1 MPAIDL
7 SEIRK
12 AIVSETGSKICIEAE
27 ITMTLSDTS
36 ISKLVPS
43 SKLVSGKPETFMNF
57 QFVSRLSKSKTTFN
71 ESSWR
76 ANCDGTGKYY
86 RDDTGYVD
94 MSFSGDD
101 KQQLG
106 INLNNLPYSGPQTI
120 EGTVAIDFRQM
131 DGWESIIKN
140 AKEIQFSFELKQKK
154 DTKEYTELNQ
164 PSSYIAG
171 LEVGELNSSTEE
183 YNYSSI
189 YENWS
194 WIQKNNSG
202 FNNMQEGIFRLPVKW
217 KVKVDSEDGTFYY
230 ANYRLV
236 VNVSLIDQNDNKIKF
251 FVADNDKNIRQ
262 TDVLTDFVTYTV
274 ARIVVE

>member
-1 MPAIDL
+1 
-7 SEIRK
+7 
-12 AIVSETGSKICIEAE
+12 
-27 ITMTLSDTS
+27 
-36 ISKLVPS
+36 
-43 SKLVSGKPETFMNF
+43 
-57 QFVSRLSKSKTTFN
+57 
-71 ESSWR
+71 
-76 ANCDGTGKYY
+76 
-86 RDDTGYVD
+86 

-171 LEVGELNSSTEE
+171 LEVGELNSSTE
-183 YNYSSI
+183 
-189 YENWS
+189 
-194 WIQKNNSG
+194 
-202 FNNMQEGIFRLPVKW
+202 GIFRLPVKW

>member
-1 MPAIDL
+1 M
-7 SEIRK
+7 
-12 AIVSETGSKICIEAE
+12 
-27 ITMTLSDTS
+27 
-36 ISKLVPS
+36 
-43 SKLVSGKPETFMNF
+43 
-57 QFVSRLSKSKTTFN
+57 
-71 ESSWR
+71 
-76 ANCDGTGKYY
+76 GT
-86 RDDTGYVD
+86 
-94 MSFSGDD
+94 
-101 KQQLG
+101 
-106 INLNNLPYSGPQTI
+106 
-120 EGTVAIDFRQM
+120 
-131 DGWESIIKN
+131 IIKN